1 MLKMD
6 DDFYKL
12 VALGWDGKSDVFEFI
27 KEKLG
32 IRLELDHRRKKLGI
46 FYKRD
51 GEEYVESLK
60 KGNPINDETII
71 STVLRLFRTVDGVP
85 EGPDPNFFIMNLE
98 WT

>member
-1 MLKMD
+1 M
-6 DDFYKL
+6 
-12 VALGWDGKSDVFEFI
+12 
-27 KEKLG
+27 
-32 IRLELDHRRKKLGI
+32 
-46 FYKRD
+46 
-51 GEEYVESLK
+51 ESLK